1 MKVLVFAA
9 TVLVAWSVAAA
20 QTPAPGQAPA
30 DYLKDIQID
39 PRNPIT
45 PGGAVPVKDE
55 PHHALELKNDFVHVF
70 NVTVPPLDA
79 TLLHQHDLPY
89 IYLTLGTTD
98 VVNAVQGKPEVE
110 LTLQDGETRFTPGGF
125 AHVARTDAG
134 IPFHNITIELVKPQG
149 SPRNLPAGSPERPLG
164 SCPLASAES
173 RRNPQI
179 PNEQVMPCFETDEAR
194 LSVVRVEGGK
204 DYEEAAPQ
212 TAALL
217 VTMSNANLDVSLGGQ
232 HAAFLHVG
240 DVLWLPA
247 GMARRAQDF
256 IGIRSNFLL
265 LSFKDTGA
273 GKDAAATK
281 PEN

>member
-1 MKVLVFAA
+1 MKIPGLVAI
-9 TVLVAWSVAAA
+9 TVLVCSAAAA
-20 QTPAPGQAPA
+20 QTPAPGQAPR

-39 PRNPIT
+39 IKNPIT
-45 PGGAVPVKDE
+45 QSGAVPVSEE
-55 PHHALELKNDFVHVF
+55 PHHALAFKNEYVHVF

-98 VVNAVQGKPEVE
+98 VVNAIQGRPEME
-110 LTLQDGETRFTPGGF
+110 LTLQDGETRYTPAGF

-134 IPFHNITIELVKPQG
+134 IPFHNITIELVKPQDA
-149 SPRNLPAGSPERPLG
+149 PRNLPAGGPERPLG
-164 SCPLASAES
+164 SCPLASVDP

-179 PNEQVMPCFETDEAR
+179 PYEQVVPCFETEEVR
-194 LSVVRVEGGK
+194 LAVVHVEGGK
-204 DYEEAAPQ
+204 DYEEMAPQ

-217 VTMSNANLDVSLGGQ
+217 VAMSNANLDVALGGT

-247 GMARRAQDF
+247 GTPRRVQDF

-265 LSFKDTGA
+265 LSFKDTGS
-273 GKDAAATK
+273 GTAAT
-281 PEN
+281 NSAR